1 MFLAKLQNTVEWIDA
16 NGHLVKHEIMG
27 EVRARVLEMMQQCL
41 AEPHCSNFSLMP
53 EAT

>member
-1 MFLAKLQNTVEWIDA
+1 MFITQLQGTVEWIDA
-16 NGHLVKHEIMG
+16 NGHLEKAEIMG
-27 EVRARVLEMMQQCL
+27 EVRARVLELLQRCL